1 MSAAIRNPYAGRGPF
16 AGRQQELAEIRE
28 YLAQGDSALLI
39 GGRRA
44 GKTSLAE
51 HLGDIERPLYRFD
64 APSCSLESEAN
75 VIRALGRKLGG
86 DCGTR
91 DELTALLRSR
101 APLAVVVDEADQ
113 ILAETWAGS
122 FLSYLRHLVD
132 NELRSELAILLI
144 GGPALNRYKNPD
156 DKGSPPLNTARR
168 VYLQPLKREARRELA
183 APLPAPPDFDWLD
196 LHAAG
201 HPWLLQRLLE
211 QLWRGR
217 SQDEALERVFAEAL
231 PNFEIWKRQLG
242 EAGHRFLDALPPDG
256 VARTALLRDPAWRP
270 YHEAA
275 VIAKSLCLVDVDEQG
290 RVRRGPALF
299 LDWLGTAQVADEWDL
314 AISYASEDVTIA
326 REIAKELTGKMSV
339 FFAPDQNAYLWG
351 DDLNRVLPQTY
362 GVNARYV
369 LALTSKAYVKKHW
382 TNVEWQAALGGS
394 ARKLLVM
401 ELDALPPD
409 MPPGLIY
416 RAFKPENLISLIS
429 DLTKV
434 VGRA

>member
-1 MSAAIRNPYAGRGPF
+1 MSAAIRNPFAGRGPF

-28 YLAQGDSALLI
+28 YLARGESALLI

-51 HLGDIERPLYRFD
+51 QLGDVERPLYQFD
-64 APSCSLESEAN
+64 ASSCSLESETN
-75 VIRALGRKLGG
+75 IIRALGRKLGG

-91 DELTALLRSR
+91 DELTALLWER
-101 APLAVVVDEADQ
+101 APLAIVVDEADQ

-132 NELRSELAILLI
+132 KELRSELAILLI

-168 VYLQPLKREARRELA
+168 VYLQPLRRDARRQLA
-183 APLPAPPDFDWLD
+183 ALLPAPPDHDWLD
-196 LHAAG
+196 LYAAG

-217 SQDEALERVFAEAL
+217 SEDEALEHVFAEAL

-242 EAGHRFLDALPPDG
+242 EAGHRFLDALPPGG
-256 VARTALLRDPAWRP
+256 VARAAFLRDPAWVP
-270 YHEAA
+270 HHEAA
-275 VIAKSLCLVDVDEQG
+275 VIARSLCLVDIGEQG
-290 RVRRGPALF
+290 RVRRGPGLF
-299 LDWLGTAQVADEWDL
+299 LNWLGSAQVVEEWDL
-314 AISYASEDVTIA
+314 AISYASEDVAMA
-326 REIAKELTGKMSV
+326 REIARQLAGRMRV

-369 LALTSKAYVKKHW
+369 LALTSTAYVKKHW
-382 TNVEWQAALGGS
+382 TNVEWQAALGGN
-394 ARKLLVM
+394 ARRLLVM

-409 MPPGLIY
+409 MPPGLVY
-416 RAFKPENLISLIS
+416 RAFKPENLISLIG